1 VFKYQ
6 VNEFDQN
13 QRIGQL
19 EERLERQQDEINRQA
34 NACEQIRVQRQTIV
48 HQYDQRMHDIETALK
63 AIIQSMSEEKGVSLS
78 FCEGAATDHP
88 GPVVIQNVRNKYIIN
103 NHSMFPIQKMQQPNV
118 GGKKTN

>member
-78 FCEGAATDHP
+78 FCEGAGTDHP

-103 NHSMFPIQKMQQPNV
+103 NHSMFPIQKMQ
-118 GGKKTN
+118 